1 VPNIKDGV
9 YYIISALSA
18 NLALDVKGASDK
30 SGANV
35 QIYTRNTS
43 DAQKFGVTNYS
54 DRVQIACALSGRCLD
69 LANNNFTNGANV
81 RQWEDNNSHAQR
93 WDIVPDGKTVTIGGK
108 PYDTYLI
115 KSHGTNYVCDVD
127 HLNTKPG
134 TNVMIHA
141 ANGGDNQRW
150 AFVKLDTFQIL
161 SAGCTYKIVS
171 AVDEDMVLDVK
182 GESTANG
189 ANVMIHP
196 DHDGPNERFVVQLHD
211 DQTYKIIDAQSM
223 IKGSKVLKCL
233 DDKNGGTVK
242 GSNVQIYQD
251 NGTPAQSFL
260 ITPFGSMVVDGQNV
274 QTFQVESQCGQN
286 LYLDLQDGKGQRG
299 QNVRLWPHN
308 TSKAQQWAFV
318 PSSCID
324 TTLPTP
330 ASLTP
335 QTAAINNKNSFAL
348 TFICNYRE
356 FQARCRYRIVSE
368 SAKGTGAW
376 SSWKCPLDGLG
387 GNQGWG
393 DAWAP
398 TLKLSIENGDQ
409 KSTDIPMPEGY
420 VIDGSTVTAVEVCVQ
435 IRAYKGYEN
444 IQTHGNSAS
453 KNLTFYFKPTVRVT
467 AAKLHGTGLRIY
479 YESDLLDGGCAVT
492 VSAMGQ
498 TITESGKYGGS
509 GYVLIPYDKL
519 AHVPTGEID
528 VTATVTKGISSDVA
542 SAKIAVTDEPK
553 RDTREIAITES
564 SYGTYFVT
572 VPTVSTD
579 DDVTLNVTC
588 GEMVAATAIKLKTE
602 TTRVYESVP
611 PLHKKACVILWAVKT
626 DGTWIAVEK
635 ELVGIFDHSYVWTF
649 DGGAC
654 VLDLS
659 NSKPGATQEDS
670 ISRDVQDYKIISR
683 DYHAYRF
690 SKTKE
695 RDLSVTG
702 AIADDLPE
710 KGSWNDFDALLA
722 AGHAT
727 FRNARGEILPVAVTA
742 ISRPDSHKGWSEVKV
757 TQKEESR

>member
-1 VPNIKDGV
+1 VPNIADGV
-9 YYIISALSA
+9 YEIISALGPTV
-18 NLALDVKGASDK
+18 ALDVKGASDK
-30 SGANV
+30 SGANIQV
-35 QIYTRNTS
+35 YTRNKT

-54 DRVQIACALSGRCLD
+54 DGAQIACALSGRCLD
-69 LANNNFTNGANV
+69 LANNQLKDGADV

-93 WDIVPDGKTVTIGGK
+93 WDIEADGKTVTVGGTVY
-108 PYDTYLI
+108 PTYVI
-115 KSHGTNYVCDVD
+115 KSHETNFVCDVD

-134 TNVMIHA
+134 TNVMIHT

-150 AFVKLDTFQIL
+150 AFVPVETFKIL
-161 SAGCTYKIVS
+161 SNGCTYKIVS
-171 AVDEDMVLDVK
+171 AVDEEMVLDVS
-182 GESTANG
+182 GASTADG
-189 ANVMIHP
+189 A
-196 DHDGPNERFVVQLHD
+196 
-211 DQTYKIIDAQSM
+211 
-223 IKGSKVLKCL
+223 
-233 DDKNGGTVK
+233 
-242 GSNVQIYQD
+242 NVQIYPD
-251 NGTPAQSFL
+251 NDTNAQKWVPKLNDDQTMRFMNAMAYIKNKQEKVLDDKSAGTKPGSNAQIYTANNTVAQSFL
-260 ITPFGSMVVDGQNV
+260 LRRSGFMIVDNQVFPTYLLEIQAGNNLCLDVQGANTSPSTNV
-274 QTFQVESQCGQN
+274 Q
-286 LYLDLQDGKGQRG
+286 LYTNNG
-299 QNVRLWPHN
+299 
-308 TSKAQQWAFV
+308 TKAQHFAFV
-318 PSSCID
+318 PSSAVD
-324 TTLPTP
+324 GTLPIP

-335 QTAAINNKNSFAL
+335 QNVAINNKSSFVL
-348 TFICNYRE
+348 TFICNHKE
-356 FQARCRYRIVSE
+356 FQARCQYRVVSG
-368 SAKGTGAW
+368 SAKGISAW

-393 DAWAP
+393 DAWTP
-398 TLKLSIENGDQ
+398 TLKLGIEDGDQ

-420 VIDGSTVTAVEVCVQ
+420 VIDGDKVTAVEVCVQ
-435 IRAYKGYEN
+435 IRAYQGYDN

-453 KNLTFYFKPTVRVT
+453 KNFMFHFKPTVRVT
-467 AAKLHGTGLRIY
+467 AVKLHGTGLRVY

-498 TITESGKYGGS
+498 TVTESGKYGGH
-509 GYVLIPYDKL
+509 GYVLIPHGKL

-528 VTATVTKGISSDVA
+528 VTATITKGISSDMA
-542 SAKIAVTDEPK
+542 SAKITVTDEPK
-553 RDTREIAITES
+553 RDVREIAITES

-572 VPTVSTD
+572 VPTVSAN
-579 DDVTLNVTC
+579 DDVILNVTC
-588 GEMVAATAIKLKTE
+588 GGVVAATAVKSKMA

-611 PLHKKACVILWAVKT
+611 PLHKKASVILWAVKT

-635 ELVGIFDHSYVWTF
+635 ELDGIFDHSYVWTF

-683 DYHAYRF
+683 EYHSYRF
-690 SKTKE
+690 NKTKE

-710 KGSWNDFDALLA
+710 KGAWNDFDALLA

-727 FRNARGEILPVAVTA
+727 FRNARGEILPVAVTG

>member
-1 VPNIKDGV
+1 MSNVQDGV
-9 YYIISALSA
+9 YAIISATNT
-18 NLALDVKGASDK
+18 NLALDIKGASDK
-30 SGANV
+30 SGTNI
-35 QIYTRNTS
+35 QLYTRNNS
-43 DAQKFGVTNYS
+43 DAQKFGVTNY
-54 DRVQIACALSGRCLD
+54 DDGVQISCTLSGRCLD
-69 LANNNFTNGANV
+69 LANNQLKNGANI

-93 WDIVPDGKTVTIGGK
+93 WDIVPDNKNVTVGGK
-108 PYDTYLI
+108 EYPTYVI
-115 KSHGTNYVCDVD
+115 KSHGTNFAVD
-127 HLNTKPG
+127 NTGNSSSSGSNIQLYTVNG
-134 TNVMIHA
+134 TDA
-141 ANGGDNQRW
+141 QRF
-150 AFVKLDTFQIL
+150 AFVPIETFKIL

-211 DQTYKIIDAQSM
+211 DQTYKIIDAQTMLS
-223 IKGSKVLKCL
+223 GLTTLKCL
-233 DDKNGGTVK
+233 DDANGGTVQ
-242 GSNVQIYQD
+242 GSNVQIFQD
-251 NGTPAQSFL
+251 NNTPAQSFL
-260 ITPFGSMVVDGQNV
+260 IAPFGSMVVDGQKV
-274 QTFQVESQCGQN
+274 QTFQVESQCGTN
-286 LYLDLQDGKGQRG
+286 LYLDLKDGKGQRG

-348 TFICNYRE
+348 TFICNHRE
-356 FQARCRYRIVSE
+356 FQARCRYRIVSG

-509 GYVLIPYDKL
+509 GYVLIPYGKL

-528 VTATVTKGISSDVA
+528 VTATVTKGVSSDAA
-542 SAKIAVTDEPK
+542 SVKIAVTDEPK
-553 RDTREIAITES
+553 RDAREIAITES

-588 GEMVAATAIKLKTE
+588 GEVVAATAIKSKTA

-635 ELVGIFDHSYVWTF
+635 ELAGIFDHSYVWTF